1 MKRKALKQLFTP
13 VVHERYFCTLDYIIN
28 CLFYAEIIATSF
40 LLPSITFESALAQTE
55 MSMQKDGNN
64 NNLNNNTITY
74 SYNIYNNNNTQEAPT
89 RLHNSSVSYYDNTT
103 GYLVY
108 PELANNT
115 QQQQELMPAVIMI
128 HEWWGLNEHIK
139 NQADILAKEG
149 YVVLAVDLYRGE
161 VATDFNRAM
170 ELTSSVRNNSASAI
184 DNLQSAV
191 NYVKS
196 LEMVDGSKIASLG
209 WCFGGDWS
217 LQLALNS
224 SENPLAA
231 TIVYYGRPVTAE
243 TASLSSISWPILGIF
258 GDQDQAIPVESVKQ
272 FTSALNASGIT
283 NEIYLYEGIG
293 HTFANPSG
301 DNYAPKETADAWQK
315 TIGFLR
321 TYL

>member
-1 MKRKALKQLFTP
+1 MLETTA
-13 VVHERYFCTLDYIIN
+13 V
-28 CLFYAEIIATSF
+28 SF
-40 LLPSITFESALAQTE
+40 LLPSITFEPALAQTE
-55 MSMQKDGNN
+55 ASTQEDENN
-64 NNLNNNTITY
+64 SNNLDNSTIAY
-74 SYNIYNNNNTQEAPT
+74 SYNIYSNNNTQQAPT

-115 QQQQELMPAVIMI
+115 QQQQQQEPMPAVIMI

-161 VATDFNRAM
+161 VAADSNRAM

-196 LEMVDGSKIASLG
+196 LEMVDGSRIASLG

-231 TIVYYGRPVTAE
+231 TIVYYGRPVTD

-272 FTSALNASGIT
+272 FTSALNASGVT
-283 NEIYLYEGIG
+283 NEIYLYEGVG
-293 HTFANPSG
+293 HAFANPSG

>member
-1 MKRKALKQLFTP
+1 MKSISSALTISLITFFMLETTA
-13 VVHERYFCTLDYIIN
+13 VSL
-28 CLFYAEIIATSF
+28 
-40 LLPSITFESALAQTE
+40 LLPSITFEPAIAQTE
-55 MSMQKDGNN
+55 ASTQEDENN
-64 NNLNNNTITY
+64 SNNLDNNTIAY
-74 SYNIYNNNNTQEAPT
+74 SYNIYSNNNTQQAPT

-115 QQQQELMPAVIMI
+115 QQQEPMPAVIMI
-128 HEWWGLNEHIK
+128 HEWLGLNEHIK

-161 VATDFNRAM
+161 VAADSNRAM

-196 LEMVDGSKIASLG
+196 LEMVDGSRIASLG

-231 TIVYYGRPVTAE
+231 TIVYYGRPVTD

-272 FTSALNASGIT
+272 FTSALNASGVT
-283 NEIYLYEGIG
+283 NEIYLYEGVG
-293 HTFANPSG
+293 HAFANPSG

>member
-1 MKRKALKQLFTP
+1 MNGISATP
-13 VVHERYFCTLDYIIN
+13 LTISLIIFFM
-28 CLFYAEIIATSF
+28 LEMTAASF
-40 LLPSITFESALAQTE
+40 LLPSITFEPALAQTE
-55 MSMQKDGNN
+55 MSIQENGNN
-64 NNLNNNTITY
+64 NLSNNTITY
-74 SYNIYNNNNTQEAPT
+74 SYNIYSNNNTQEAST
-89 RLHNSSVSYYDNTT
+89 RLHNSSVINYDNTT

-115 QQQQELMPAVIMI
+115 QQQEPMPAVIMI
-128 HEWWGLNEHIK
+128 HEWLGLNEHIK
-139 NQADILAKEG
+139 NQADLLAKEG

-161 VATDFNRAM
+161 VATDSNRAM
-170 ELTSSVRNNSASAI
+170 ALASSVRNNSTSAI

-196 LEMVDGSKIASLG
+196 LEMVDGSRIASLG

-231 TIVYYGRPVTAE
+231 TIIYYGRPVTD

-258 GDQDQAIPVESVKQ
+258 GDQDQAITVESVKQ
-272 FTSALNASGIT
+272 FASALNASGIT
-283 NEIYLYEGIG
+283 NDIYLYEGVG
-293 HTFANPSG
+293 HAFANPSL

>member
-1 MKRKALKQLFTP
+1 MNRISAFLTISL
-13 VVHERYFCTLDYIIN
+13 IIFFM
-28 CLFYAEIIATSF
+28 LGMTSASF
-40 LLPSITFESALAQTE
+40 LLPSITFESALAQTDMPTQE
-55 MSMQKDGNN
+55 NGNN
-64 NNLNNNTITY
+64 NNLNNNTTTY
-74 SYNIYNNNNTQEAPT
+74 SYNIYSSNDTQEART

-108 PELANNT
+108 PELVNNT
-115 QQQQELMPAVIMI
+115 QQQQQQEPMPAVIMI
-128 HEWWGLNEHIK
+128 HEWLGLNEHIK

-161 VATDFNRAM
+161 VAADSNRAM
-170 ELTSSVRNNSASAI
+170 ELASSVRNNPVSAI
-184 DNLQSAV
+184 ENLQSAV

-196 LEMVDGSKIASLG
+196 LEMVDGSRIASLG

-231 TIVYYGRPVTAE
+231 TVVYYGRPVTD
-243 TASLSSISWPILGIF
+243 TSSLSSISWPILGIF

-283 NEIYLYEGIG
+283 NEIYLYEGVG
-293 HTFANPSG
+293 HAFANPSG

>member
-1 MKRKALKQLFTP
+1 MLETTA
-13 VVHERYFCTLDYIIN
+13 V
-28 CLFYAEIIATSF
+28 SF
-40 LLPSITFESALAQTE
+40 LLPSITFEPALAQTE
-55 MSMQKDGNN
+55 ASTQEDENN
-64 NNLNNNTITY
+64 SNNLDNNTIAY
-74 SYNIYNNNNTQEAPT
+74 SYNIYSNNNTQQAPT

-115 QQQQELMPAVIMI
+115 QQQQQQQQEPMPAVIMI
-128 HEWWGLNEHIK
+128 HEWLGLNEHIK

-161 VATDFNRAM
+161 VAADSNRAM

-196 LEMVDGSKIASLG
+196 LEMVDGSRIASLG

-231 TIVYYGRPVTAE
+231 TIVYYGRPVTD

-272 FTSALNASGIT
+272 FTSALNASGVT
-283 NEIYLYEGIG
+283 NEIYLYEGVG
-293 HTFANPSG
+293 HAFANPSG
-301 DNYAPKETADAWQK
+301 DNYASKETADAWQK

>member
-1 MKRKALKQLFTP
+1 MLETTA
-13 VVHERYFCTLDYIIN
+13 V
-28 CLFYAEIIATSF
+28 SF
-40 LLPSITFESALAQTE
+40 LLPSITFEPALAQTE
-55 MSMQKDGNN
+55 ASTQGDENN
-64 NNLNNNTITY
+64 SNNLDNNTIAY
-74 SYNIYNNNNTQEAPT
+74 SYNIYRNNNTQQAPT

-115 QQQQELMPAVIMI
+115 QQQQQQEPMPAVIMI
-128 HEWWGLNEHIK
+128 HEWLGLNEHIK

-161 VATDFNRAM
+161 VAADSNRAM

-196 LEMVDGSKIASLG
+196 LEMVDGSRIASLG

-231 TIVYYGRPVTAE
+231 TIVYYGRPVTD

-272 FTSALNASGIT
+272 FTSALNASGVT
-283 NEIYLYEGIG
+283 NEIYLYEGVG
-293 HTFANPSG
+293 HAFANPSG

>member
-1 MKRKALKQLFTP
+1 MKGISVSRTISLITFFVLGM
-13 VVHERYFCTLDYIIN
+13 I
-28 CLFYAEIIATSF
+28 SSSSS
-40 LLPSITFESALAQTE
+40 LLPSINFESAFAQTE
-55 MSMQKDGNN
+55 APIQNGNN
-64 NNLNNNTITY
+64 SLGNNTVTY
-74 SYNIYNNNNTQEAPT
+74 SYNIFSSNNTQEMLT

-115 QQQQELMPAVIMI
+115 QQQQLLPAVIMI
-128 HEWWGLNEHIK
+128 HEWFGLNEHIK

-161 VATDFNRAM
+161 VATDSNRAM
-170 ELTSSVRNNSASAI
+170 ELASSVRNNPASAI

-196 LEMVDGSKIASLG
+196 LEMVNGSRIASLG

-224 SENPLAA
+224 AENPLAA
-231 TIVYYGRPVTAE
+231 TVLYYGRLVTD
-243 TASLSSISWPILGIF
+243 TASLSSIGWPILGIF

-272 FTSALNASGIT
+272 FASALNASSIT
-283 NEIYLYEGIG
+283 NEIYLYEGVG
-293 HTFANPSG
+293 HAFANPSG
-301 DNYAPKETADAWQK
+301 DNYAPKETVDAWQK
-315 TIGFLR
+315 TMAFLR
-321 TYL
+321 QYL

>member
-1 MKRKALKQLFTP
+1 MKGISVSRTISLITFFVLGM
-13 VVHERYFCTLDYIIN
+13 I
-28 CLFYAEIIATSF
+28 SSSS
-40 LLPSITFESALAQTE
+40 LLPSINFESAFAQTE
-55 MSMQKDGNN
+55 APIQNGNN
-64 NNLNNNTITY
+64 SLGNNTVTY
-74 SYNIYNNNNTQEAPT
+74 SYNIFSSNNTQEMLT

-115 QQQQELMPAVIMI
+115 QQQQLLPAVIMI
-128 HEWWGLNEHIK
+128 HEWFGLNEHIK

-161 VATDFNRAM
+161 VATDSNRAM
-170 ELTSSVRNNSASAI
+170 ELASSVRNNPASAI

-196 LEMVDGSKIASLG
+196 LEMVNGSRIASLG

-224 SENPLAA
+224 AENPLAA
-231 TIVYYGRPVTAE
+231 TVLYYGRLVTD
-243 TASLSSISWPILGIF
+243 TASLSSIGWPILGIF

-272 FTSALNASGIT
+272 FASALNASSIT
-283 NEIYLYEGIG
+283 NEIYLYEGVG
-293 HTFANPSG
+293 HAFANPSG
-301 DNYAPKETADAWQK
+301 DNYAPKETVDAWQK
-315 TIGFLR
+315 TMAFLR
-321 TYL
+321 QYL

>member
-1 MKRKALKQLFTP
+1 MKSISSALTISLITFFMLETTA
-13 VVHERYFCTLDYIIN
+13 V
-28 CLFYAEIIATSF
+28 SF
-40 LLPSITFESALAQTE
+40 LLPSITFEPALAQTE
-55 MSMQKDGNN
+55 ASTQEDENN
-64 NNLNNNTITY
+64 SNNLDNNTIAY
-74 SYNIYNNNNTQEAPT
+74 SYNIYSNNNNTQQAPT

-115 QQQQELMPAVIMI
+115 QQQQQQQEPMPAVIMI

-161 VATDFNRAM
+161 VAADSNRAM

-196 LEMVDGSKIASLG
+196 LEMVDGSRIASLG

-231 TIVYYGRPVTAE
+231 TIVYYGRPVTD

-272 FTSALNASGIT
+272 FTSALNASGVT
-283 NEIYLYEGIG
+283 NEIYLYEGVG
-293 HTFANPSG
+293 HAFANPSG

>member
-1 MKRKALKQLFTP
+1 MLETTA
-13 VVHERYFCTLDYIIN
+13 V
-28 CLFYAEIIATSF
+28 SF
-40 LLPSITFESALAQTE
+40 LLPSITFEPALAQTE
-55 MSMQKDGNN
+55 ASTQEDENN
-64 NNLNNNTITY
+64 SNNLDNNTIAY
-74 SYNIYNNNNTQEAPT
+74 SYSVYSNNNTQQAPT

-115 QQQQELMPAVIMI
+115 QQQQQEPMPAVIMI

-161 VATDFNRAM
+161 VAADSNRAR

-196 LEMVDGSKIASLG
+196 LEMVDGSRIASLG

-231 TIVYYGRPVTAE
+231 TIVYYGRPVTD

-272 FTSALNASGIT
+272 FTSALNASGVT
-283 NEIYLYEGIG
+283 NEIYLYEGVG
-293 HTFANPSG
+293 HAFANPSG

>member
-1 MKRKALKQLFTP
+1 MKSISSALTISLITFFMLETTA
-13 VVHERYFCTLDYIIN
+13 V
-28 CLFYAEIIATSF
+28 SF
-40 LLPSITFESALAQTE
+40 LLPSITFEPALAQTE
-55 MSMQKDGNN
+55 ASTQEDENN
-64 NNLNNNTITY
+64 SNNLDNNTIAY
-74 SYNIYNNNNTQEAPT
+74 SYNIYSNNNTQQAPT

-115 QQQQELMPAVIMI
+115 QQQQQQQEPMPAVIMI
-128 HEWWGLNEHIK
+128 HEWLGLNEHIK

-161 VATDFNRAM
+161 VVADSNRAM

-196 LEMVDGSKIASLG
+196 LEMVDGSRIASLG

-231 TIVYYGRPVTAE
+231 TIVYYGRPVTD

-272 FTSALNASGIT
+272 FTSALNASGVT
-283 NEIYLYEGIG
+283 NEIYLYEGVG
-293 HTFANPSG
+293 HAFANPSG
-301 DNYAPKETADAWQK
+301 DNYASKETADAWQK

>member
-1 MKRKALKQLFTP
+1 MKSISSALTISLITFFMLETTA
-13 VVHERYFCTLDYIIN
+13 V
-28 CLFYAEIIATSF
+28 SF
-40 LLPSITFESALAQTE
+40 LLPSITFEPALAQTE
-55 MSMQKDGNN
+55 ASTQEDENN
-64 NNLNNNTITY
+64 SINLDNNSIAY
-74 SYNIYNNNNTQEAPT
+74 SYNIYSNNNTQQAPT

-115 QQQQELMPAVIMI
+115 QQQQQQQEPMPAVIMI

-161 VATDFNRAM
+161 VAADSNRAM

-196 LEMVDGSKIASLG
+196 LEMVDGSRIASLG

-231 TIVYYGRPVTAE
+231 TIVYYGRPVTD

-272 FTSALNASGIT
+272 FTSALNASGVT
-283 NEIYLYEGIG
+283 NEIYLYEGVG
-293 HTFANPSG
+293 HAFANPSG
-301 DNYAPKETADAWQK
+301 DNYASKETADAWQK

>member
-1 MKRKALKQLFTP
+1 MKSISSALTISLITFFMLETTA
-13 VVHERYFCTLDYIIN
+13 V
-28 CLFYAEIIATSF
+28 SF
-40 LLPSITFESALAQTE
+40 LLPSITFEPALAQTE
-55 MSMQKDGNN
+55 ASTQEDENN
-64 NNLNNNTITY
+64 SNNLDNNTIAY
-74 SYNIYNNNNTQEAPT
+74 SYNIYSNNNTQQAPT

-115 QQQQELMPAVIMI
+115 QQQQQQQEPMPAVIMI
-128 HEWWGLNEHIK
+128 HEWLGLNEHIK

-161 VATDFNRAM
+161 VAADSNRAM

-196 LEMVDGSKIASLG
+196 LEMVDGSRIASLG

-231 TIVYYGRPVTAE
+231 TIVYYGRPVTD

-272 FTSALNASGIT
+272 FTSALNASGVT
-283 NEIYLYEGIG
+283 NEIYLYEGVG
-293 HTFANPSG
+293 HAFANPSG
-301 DNYAPKETADAWQK
+301 DNYASKETADAWQK

>member
-1 MKRKALKQLFTP
+1 MKSISSALTISLITFFMLETTA
-13 VVHERYFCTLDYIIN
+13 V
-28 CLFYAEIIATSF
+28 SF
-40 LLPSITFESALAQTE
+40 LLPSITFEPALAQTE
-55 MSMQKDGNN
+55 ASTQEDENN
-64 NNLNNNTITY
+64 SNNLDNNTIAY
-74 SYNIYNNNNTQEAPT
+74 SYNVYSNNNTQQGPT

-115 QQQQELMPAVIMI
+115 QQQQQQQEPMPAVIMI

-161 VATDFNRAM
+161 VAADSNRAM

-196 LEMVDGSKIASLG
+196 LEMVDGSRIASLG

-231 TIVYYGRPVTAE
+231 TIVYYGRPVTD

-272 FTSALNASGIT
+272 FTSALNASGVT
-283 NEIYLYEGIG
+283 NEIYLYEGVG
-293 HTFANPSG
+293 HAFANPSG

>member
-1 MKRKALKQLFTP
+1 MKSISSALTISLITFFMLETTA
-13 VVHERYFCTLDYIIN
+13 V
-28 CLFYAEIIATSF
+28 SF
-40 LLPSITFESALAQTE
+40 LLPSITFEPALAQTE
-55 MSMQKDGNN
+55 ASTQEDENN
-64 NNLNNNTITY
+64 SNNLDNNTIAY
-74 SYNIYNNNNTQEAPT
+74 SYNIYSNNNTQQAPT

-115 QQQQELMPAVIMI
+115 QQQQQQQEPMPAVLMI

-161 VATDFNRAM
+161 VAADSNRAM

-196 LEMVDGSKIASLG
+196 LEMVDGSRIASLG

-231 TIVYYGRPVTAE
+231 TIVYYGRPVTD

-272 FTSALNASGIT
+272 FTSALNASGVT
-283 NEIYLYEGIG
+283 NEIYLYEGVG
-293 HTFANPSG
+293 HAFANPSG

>member
-1 MKRKALKQLFTP
+1 MNGISA
-13 VVHERYFCTLDYIIN
+13 TLLTISLITFFM
-28 CLFYAEIIATSF
+28 LEMTTTSF
-40 LLPSITFESALAQTE
+40 LMPSITFKSALAQTE
-55 MSMQKDGNN
+55 MSIQENGNN
-64 NNLNNNTITY
+64 NLSNNTITY
-74 SYNIYNNNNTQEAPT
+74 SYNIYSNNSTQETST
-89 RLHNSSVSYYDNTT
+89 RLHNSSVIYYDNTA

-115 QQQQELMPAVIMI
+115 QQQQQQQQEPMPAVIMI

-139 NQADILAKEG
+139 NQADLLAKEG

-161 VATDFNRAM
+161 VAADSNRAM
-170 ELTSSVRNNSASAI
+170 ELASSVRNDPASAI

-196 LEMVDGSKIASLG
+196 LEMVDGNRIASLG

-231 TIVYYGRPVTAE
+231 TIIYYGRLVTD
-243 TASLSSISWPILGIF
+243 TASLSSISGPILGIF

-272 FTSALNASGIT
+272 FASALNVSGIT
-283 NEIYLYEGIG
+283 NEIYLYEGVG
-293 HTFANPSG
+293 HAFANPSG

-315 TIGFLR
+315 TIGFLS

>member
-1 MKRKALKQLFTP
+1 MKSISSLLTISLITFFMLETTA
-13 VVHERYFCTLDYIIN
+13 V
-28 CLFYAEIIATSF
+28 SF
-40 LLPSITFESALAQTE
+40 LLPSITFEPALAQTE
-55 MSMQKDGNN
+55 ASTQGDENN
-64 NNLNNNTITY
+64 SNNLDNNTIAY
-74 SYNIYNNNNTQEAPT
+74 SYNIYRNNNTQQAPT

-115 QQQQELMPAVIMI
+115 QQQQQQEPMPAVIMI

-161 VATDFNRAM
+161 VAADSNRAM

-196 LEMVDGSKIASLG
+196 LEMVDGSRIASLG

-231 TIVYYGRPVTAE
+231 TIVYYGRPVTD

-272 FTSALNASGIT
+272 FTSALNASGVT
-283 NEIYLYEGIG
+283 NEIYLYEGVG
-293 HTFANPSG
+293 HAFANPSG